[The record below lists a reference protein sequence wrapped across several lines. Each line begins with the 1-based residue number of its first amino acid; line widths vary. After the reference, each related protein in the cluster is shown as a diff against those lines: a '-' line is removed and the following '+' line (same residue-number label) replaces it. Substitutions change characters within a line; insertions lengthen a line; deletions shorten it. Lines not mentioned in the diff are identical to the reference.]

1 MQKKL
6 ATLLSV
12 VLVPLTLVTCSK
24 LDTFTSAGS
33 EVIHEFDPTL
43 VKFEDNFYPVDFD
56 SSLVAGVG
64 SLPGSSVSGFGS
76 HYKKLAA
83 GRFIN
88 HWVYG
93 SMSFTLSESLAKK
106 IGTTR
111 TIDSV
116 TFIIDT
122 IGTAPLIAPVTP
134 SVTKLSLHFTTDT
147 LQFYQEFPDSTTT
160 QLASLDAVKAD
171 TFSATPVR
179 FTGKADSSLAD
190 TIAKRISSYLQCMDK
205 KGTSCGGTLSKP
217 IFFSL
222 FNHDTTMIW
231 FKDSP
236 KMVIHSHDTADKPYT
251 DSIYKTTMMYFAQES
266 DSLITALASIP
277 VSTYLARRTAEFKID
292 CQPLWDSLENSGFSE
307 LLSASFVLEVDSFS
321 TESSSKDSQAVIY
334 GYCSA
339 ERITDGLAL
348 DNKLNTE
355 LHFYTDTLSSNDTIV
370 MPLTTTLQ
378 KSYKT
383 KPPYLYLYLQIGS
396 SYINIHQELFW
407 KKPQLKTV
415 LTTLR

>member
-6 ATLLSV
+6 AILLSV
-12 VLVPLTLVTCSK
+12 VFVPLTLVTCSK

-33 EVIHEFDPTL
+33 EVIQEFDPSL
-43 VKFEDNFYPVDFD
+43 VKFEDNFHPVDFD
-56 SSLVAGVG
+56 SSLVAGAG
-64 SLPGSSVSGFGS
+64 SVPGSPVSGFGS

-83 GRFIN
+83 GKFIN

-93 SMSFTLSESLAKK
+93 SMSFSLSESLAKK
-106 IGTTR
+106 LGTNR

-116 TFIIDT
+116 TFVIDT
-122 IGTAPLIAPVTP
+122 IGKAPLIAPVTP
-134 SVTKLSLHFTTDT
+134 SVTTLSLHSTTDT
-147 LQFYQEFPDSTTT
+147 LQFYQKFQDSTST
-160 QLASLDAVKAD
+160 LVAKLDAVKAD
-171 TFSATPVR
+171 TSSATPVR
-179 FTGKADSSLAD
+179 FKGKAASSLVD
-190 TIAKRISSYLQCMDK
+190 TIAKRISGYLDCVEDK
-205 KGTSCGGTLSKP
+205 GSKCSDTLSKP

-236 KMVIHSHDTADKPYT
+236 RMVIHSHDTADKAYT
-251 DSIYKTTMMYFAQES
+251 DSLYKTTMMYFAQES
-266 DSLITALASIP
+266 DSLVTALASIP

-307 LLSASFVLEVDSFS
+307 VLSASFVLEIDTFT
-321 TESSSKDSQAVIY
+321 TEALSKDSQAVIY

-355 LHFYTDTLSSNDTIV
+355 LHYYTDTISSNDTIV

-378 KSYKT
+378 KNCTT

-396 SYINIHQELFW
+396 SYIDVHQEFFW